1 MADPLTWAAIISA
14 ASAVEGGRK
23 AHVGGKIAKKE
34 QKAATEAAEKKARGQ
49 EAKNQMIRQEAAKNA
64 KLVQTEAVT
73 KSPFAGKKKKGSMR
87 SQFTVGGG
95 GSGTNY

>member
-23 AHVGGKIAKKE
+23 AHVGGKIQKKE
-34 QKAATEAAEKKARGQ
+34 QKAATDKAEKTARDQ
-49 EAKNQMIRQEAAKNA
+49 EVKNQMIRQEAAKNA
-64 KLVQTEAVT
+64 KLVQKEAVT
-73 KSPFAGKKKKGSMR
+73 KSPFAGKRKGSMR

-95 GSGTNY
+95 GSGANY

>member
-14 ASAVEGGRK
+14 TAGAESVRK
-23 AHVGGKIAKKE
+23 GHVGGKIQKKE
-34 QKAATEAAEKKARGQ
+34 QKAATDKAEKRAAAQ
-49 EAKNQMIRQEAAKNA
+49 EAKNAMIRQEAAKN
-64 KLVQTEAVT
+64 KKMVQTKAVT

-95 GSGTNY
+95 GSGANY

>member
-49 EAKNQMIRQEAAKNA
+49 EAKNQMIRQEAAKN
-64 KLVQTEAVT
+64 KKMVQTEAVT
-73 KSPFAGKKKKGSMR
+73 KSPFAGKKKGSMR